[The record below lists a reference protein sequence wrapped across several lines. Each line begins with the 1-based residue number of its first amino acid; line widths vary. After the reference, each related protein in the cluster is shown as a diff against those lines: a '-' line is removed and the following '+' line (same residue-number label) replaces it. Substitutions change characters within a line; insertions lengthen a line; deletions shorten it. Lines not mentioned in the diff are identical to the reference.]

1 MNGNFHSRG
10 GRGSRL
16 VSFSIHHDDQ
26 MSEVIFVQKC
36 KENFQKY
43 VIASLFPIKWTYGTE
58 ISIIFYFLFFDGL
71 PCLPSGDTHLWCVS
85 PFSPAPTS
93 PVSAGQWECPE
104 TRRQYRHSQVSWQS
118 KNILTLYIRLKLWYT
133 IWSGSFLKVIGLMS
147 SRSAADSILNYS
159 EQIEGGIVTLVY
171 LSNTAIDTTR

>member
-1 MNGNFHSRG
+1 MIRCQKLSSSRNAKKTFKNM
-10 GRGSRL
+10 SL
-16 VSFSIHHDDQ
+16 HHYFQ
-26 MSEVIFVQKC
+26 LSERTEWK
-36 KENFQKY
+36 
-43 VIASLFPIKWTYGTE
+43 FPL
-58 ISIIFYFLFFDGL
+58 IFYFLFFDGL
-71 PCLPSGDTHLWCVS
+71 PCLPSGGTHLWCVS

-159 EQIEGGIVTLVY
+159 EQIVGGIVTLVY